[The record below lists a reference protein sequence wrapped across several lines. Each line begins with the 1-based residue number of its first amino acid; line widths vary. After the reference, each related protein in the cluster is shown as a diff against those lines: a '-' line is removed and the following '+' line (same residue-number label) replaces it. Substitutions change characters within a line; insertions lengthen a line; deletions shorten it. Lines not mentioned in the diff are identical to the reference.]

1 MPRDGLPATG
11 ATTTFGALT
20 QRPYQDWNEHAISS
34 CLFSPEVAAAR
45 NAGKPVVALEST
57 IISHGMPYP
66 QNVQTAREVEQIIRD
81 AGAVPA
87 TIAIMDGKICI
98 GLSNEQLELLGTAPD
113 AIKVSRRDL
122 AYVLSQRL
130 LGATT
135 VAATMICA
143 QLAGIE
149 VFVTGGIGGVHR
161 GAETSFDISADLQEL
176 AHTSV
181 AVVCAGVKSILDI
194 GLTLEY
200 LETHGVPVVSVGQP
214 GFPAFF
220 TRDSGFKAD
229 FQLDSAEQQAFI
241 RTKWQLGLKGGVV
254 VSNPVPEQFAMPKE
268 EIDRI
273 TEQALREAERA
284 RRHRQGGHA
293 LPAGAHQGA
302 DRGPQPGHQYRA
314 GQAQRAGRRAPGRR
328 PATCKP
334 L

>member
-1 MPRDGLPATG
+1 MHQFLSYSA
-11 ATTTFGALT
+11 
-20 QRPYQDWNEHAISS
+20 
-34 CLFSPEVAAAR
+34 EVANAR
-45 NAGKPVVALEST
+45 AAGKPVVALEST

-87 TIAIMDGKICI
+87 TIAIIGGKICI
-98 GLSNEQLELLGTAPD
+98 GLSPEQLELLGNSPD
-113 AIKVSRRDL
+113 AMKVSRRDL
-122 AYVLSQRL
+122 PYVLAQGK

-143 QLAGIE
+143 ELAGIH

-220 TRDSGFKAD
+220 TRESGFNAD
-229 FQLDSAEQQAFI
+229 FQLDTPAEQAAFI
-241 RTKWQLGLKGGVV
+241 NTKWKLGLKGGVV
-254 VSNPVPEQFAMPKE
+254 VSAPVPQADAMPKA
-268 EIDRI
+268 EIDAI
-273 TEQALREAERA
+273 TAQALGEAAAGGVAGKKVTPFLLARIKQLTEGRSLATNIALVKNNARVGAELARA
-284 RRHRQGGHA
+284 LLEHPVA
-293 LPAGAHQGA
+293 
-302 DRGPQPGHQYRA
+302 
-314 GQAQRAGRRAPGRR
+314 
-328 PATCKP
+328 
-334 L
+334 

>member
-1 MPRDGLPATG
+1 MQSFL
-11 ATTTFGALT
+11 
-20 QRPYQDWNEHAISS
+20 
-34 CLFSPEVAAAR
+34 LFSPEVAAAKS
-45 NAGKPVVALEST
+45 AGRPVVALEST

-87 TIAIMDGKICI
+87 TIAIIDGRICV
-98 GLSNEQLELLGTAPD
+98 GLNDEQLERLGTAQD

-122 AYVLSQRL
+122 AYVLSQKL

-143 QLAGIE
+143 ELAGIE

-176 AHTSV
+176 ASTNV

-220 TRDSGFKAD
+220 TRESGFRAD
-229 FQLDSAEQQAFI
+229 FQLDSPEEQAAFI
-241 RTKWQLGLKGGVV
+241 RTKWQLGLDGGVV
-254 VSNPVPEQFAMPKE
+254 VSNPVPAESAMPKE

-273 TEQALREAERA
+273 TEQALQE
-284 RRHRQGGHA
+284 
-293 LPAGAHQGA
+293 
-302 DRGPQPGHQYRA
+302 A
-314 GQAQRAGRRAPGRR
+314 GQQGVTGKAVTPFLLARIKELTEGRSLATNIALVKHNALVGARLAVALNAPN
-328 PATCKP
+328 A
-334 L
+334 

>member
-1 MPRDGLPATG
+1 MHSFL
-11 ATTTFGALT
+11 
-20 QRPYQDWNEHAISS
+20 
-34 CLFSPEVAAAR
+34 LFSPEVVAAR
-45 NAGKPVVALEST
+45 NAGRPIVALEST

-66 QNVQTAREVEQIIRD
+66 QNVETARKVEQIIRD

-98 GLSNEQLELLGTAPD
+98 GLSDAQLETLGTAPD

-122 AYVLSQRL
+122 AYVLSQRQ

-220 TRDSGFKAD
+220 TRESGFNAD
-229 FQLDSAEQQAFI
+229 FQIDGAEQQASFI

-254 VSNPVPEQFAMPKE
+254 VSNPVPQQFAMPKE

-273 TEQALREAERA
+273 TEQALREAGEQGVTGKKVTPFLLA
-284 RRHRQGGHA
+284 RIKELTGGRSLATNIALVEHNALVGARLAVALNVEKAAHA
-293 LPAGAHQGA
+293 A
-302 DRGPQPGHQYRA
+302 
-314 GQAQRAGRRAPGRR
+314 
-328 PATCKP
+328 
-334 L
+334 

>member
-1 MPRDGLPATG
+1 MQSFL
-11 ATTTFGALT
+11 
-20 QRPYQDWNEHAISS
+20 
-34 CLFSPEVAAAR
+34 LFSPEVAAAR
-45 NAGKPVVALEST
+45 AAGKPIVALEST

-66 QNVQTAREVEQIIRD
+66 QNVHTAREVEQVIRD

-87 TIAIMDGKICI
+87 TIAIIGGKICV
-98 GLSNEQLELLGTAPD
+98 GLSEDQLETLGSSPD

-122 AYVLSQRL
+122 PYVLAQAR

-143 QLAGIE
+143 ELAGIE

-176 AHTSV
+176 AQTSV

-200 LETHGVPVVSVGQP
+200 LETHGVPVLAVGQP

-229 FQLDSAEQQAFI
+229 FQLDSPEEQAAFI

-254 VSNPVPEQFAMPKE
+254 VSNPVPAESAMAPD
-268 EIDRI
+268 EIDAI
-273 TEQALREAERA
+273 IHQALGEAQQQAVTGKQVTPFLLA
-284 RRHRQGGHA
+284 RIKELTDGRSLATNIA
-293 LPAGAHQGA
+293 LVKHNALVGARLAVALHHKA
-302 DRGPQPGHQYRA
+302 A
-314 GQAQRAGRRAPGRR
+314 
-328 PATCKP
+328 
-334 L
+334 

>member
-1 MPRDGLPATG
+1 MQSFL
-11 ATTTFGALT
+11 
-20 QRPYQDWNEHAISS
+20 
-34 CLFSPEVAAAR
+34 LFSPEVASAR
-45 NAGKPVVALEST
+45 ASGKPIVALEST

-66 QNVQTAREVEQIIRD
+66 QNVQTAREVEDVIRA

-87 TIAIMDGKICI
+87 TIAIIDGRICV
-98 GLSNEQLELLGTAPD
+98 GLSNEQLELLGSSPD
-113 AIKVSRRDL
+113 AMKVSRRDL
-122 AYVLSQRL
+122 AYVLSQKR

-200 LETHGVPVVSVGQP
+200 LETHGVPVLSVGQP

-220 TRDSGFKAD
+220 TRESGFKAD
-229 FQLDSAEQQAFI
+229 FQLDTPEEQAAFI
-241 RTKWQLGLKGGVV
+241 RTKWQLGLAGGVV
-254 VSNPVPEQFAMPKE
+254 VSNPVPSESAMPTK
-268 EIDRI
+268 EIDTIIRLALIEADQQGVKGKAVTPFLLGRI
-273 TEQALREAERA
+273 KELTEGRSLATNIALVKHNALVGA
-284 RRHRQGGHA
+284 RLAVA
-293 LPAGAHQGA
+293 LNA
-302 DRGPQPGHQYRA
+302 
-314 GQAQRAGRRAPGRR
+314 
-328 PATCKP
+328 
-334 L
+334 